1 MMWWGIDGSW
11 GHGWW
16 WPVAMIICMLLMSR
30 MMKHG
35 GSHTHRSQHR
45 GLDVPER
52 LLADRLAKGE
62 IDVTEYERLR
72 DALQGTHE
80 ESPAGEVHTHVERL
94 GD

>member
-11 GHGWW
+11 GHGWWW

-30 MMKHG
+30 MMKRG

-45 GLDVPER
+45 RLDVSER

-72 DALQGTHE
+72 DALQGTLE
-80 ESPAGEVHTHVERL
+80 ELHAEEVHTHGERP
-94 GD
+94 